1 MIVCDLDEL
10 RQQVVLTPNMKTAV
24 EFLETSGRS
33 ELAEGRV
40 VVDGEKVYVEVQAY
54 DSVERDAERFEGHRK
69 YIDIQ
74 FVVSGEEIISWTSMK
89 NVTETKAYD
98 AEHDYW
104 LGSAPADK
112 ITEVRL
118 GAGQLAVLY
127 PSDPHAPRKAIGS
140 AAPVRKLVVK
150 VAMD

>member
-24 EFLETSGRS
+24 GFLETSGRS

-54 DSVERDAERFEGHRK
+54 DSVERDTERFEGHRK

-140 AAPVRKLVVK
+140 ASPVRKLVVK
-150 VAMD
+150 VAVD